1 MFFGEF
7 PTMSGSIKNFLGH
20 DIDLKLKSHKFMQ
33 KYA

>member
-7 PTMSGSIKNFLGH
+7 LTMSGSIKNFLGH